1 MEVAPSLTKHD
12 LDALRRI
19 DTCLVANA
27 IESFNVRLCNTG
39 FADAR
44 VRCMFKDDPPAVGF
58 AATGRLR
65 SGEPPIGGGTF
76 RDRAEFWNSIL
87 EVPAPRI
94 LVLEDIDEHPGAGL
108 LWVTCIPRFCRLS
121 VVSLM

>member
-1 MEVAPSLTKHD
+1 VSCVIRDLPTRASGACSRTIPS
-12 LDALRRI
+12 R
-19 DTCLVANA
+19 
-27 IESFNVRLCNTG
+27 RLCG
-39 FADAR
+39 D
-44 VRCMFKDDPPAVGF
+44 
-58 AATGRLR
+58 GRLR

-87 EVPAPRI
+87 EVRPAAFWYWRI
-94 LVLEDIDEHPGAGL
+94 SMNILGAGL